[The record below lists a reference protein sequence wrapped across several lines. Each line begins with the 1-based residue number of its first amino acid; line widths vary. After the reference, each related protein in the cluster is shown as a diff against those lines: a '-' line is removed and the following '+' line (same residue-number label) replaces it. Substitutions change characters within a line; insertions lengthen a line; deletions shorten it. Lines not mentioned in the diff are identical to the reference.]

1 MKMTADDHQ
10 QDINHPRV
18 LGTRLGVTKAM
29 KMTVDD
35 HQQDIN
41 DPRVLGTRLGGTK
54 AMKMTKDEMT
64 TMTDTKVK
72 ETIARVQECGIA
84 MTSDQLQK
92 MIKEIWGEDGKDKKY
107 KDEGAGLSGMVK
119 GAGAGLGGTV
129 KGAGRGQ
136 GTRDIDA
143 SYSYP
148 LIDSRL
154 EEAHNKGTVVQNTGA
169 DRSQVQP
176 LDVMVHPL
184 YFQHLRGDGKEGD
197 RNKNGDR
204 NRGDR
209 FKDADRIKEWPG
221 TRKGE
226 KTRNIRHIPGLV
238 P

>member
-1 MKMTADDHQ
+1 M
-10 QDINHPRV
+10 
-18 LGTRLGVTKAM
+18 GTSW
-29 KMTVDD
+29 
-35 HQQDIN
+35 
-41 DPRVLGTRLGGTK
+41 GTK
-54 AMKMTKDEMT
+54 TEDHRATVIVTMTKMA
-64 TMTDTKVK
+64 DTEVK
-72 ETIARVQECGIA
+72 ETIAKAQESGV
-84 MTSDQLQK
+84 MTNDQLQTI
-92 MIKEIWGEDGKDKKY
+92 IKGILGGEGRDGMY

-119 GAGAGLGGTV
+119 GGGAGLDDTV
-129 KGAGRGQ
+129 KGEGAGRGQ

-148 LIDSRL
+148 LVDSRL
-154 EEAHNKGTVVQNTGA
+154 EEAHNNGTVVQNTGA